1 MKLIRKGILLVLAVC
16 TLLILTSCD
25 LSQIM
30 GMLGEGGDILSGE
43 HTCTWGSWEVVDEA
57 DCTVDGLEV
66 RECYFCDEKEERVIK
81 ATGHTPQI
89 QPKIAPTCKDYG
101 YTEGKKC
108 ASCDAVL
115 VPVQRIDKLPHTPK
129 TLPATDTKTEG
140 KQCSVC
146 YEILVKQEWIFASE
160 FESPDSYDG
169 DHAYNYL
176 QNMPNGEALAALY
189 KRIDEVADAYHLGDI
204 SAELDGGDYVV
215 AKIMYSD
222 LGLTLSEA
230 LTVWTSYSYDHPLYY
245 WYSKSVKY
253 TDSKTDGKIY
263 LISYPEYVNT
273 DERERINSELYAK
286 AEEYVTFLSA
296 ETSVY
301 HITLLLHDLI
311 IESVSYAYESDGK
324 TPEDAVWAHNVL
336 GVMTYGSGVCESYA
350 KSFELL
356 LNYCGIN
363 NVYVTGKSR
372 GESHAWNLV
381 EVSEDEWYWYDLTWD
396 DTPTWLLGTSY
407 NYFCVNDNDNTNW
420 YDAQASFD
428 FDKVTFVENHTVTA
442 PDLLGI
448 NYLYSLPERAE
459 NSIDGELLLRDS
471 FTVGGLTYAI
481 VGAGEVQLVYADTA
495 GELVIPES
503 VSYLGESYTVVSV
516 GRFDEDGFFFEA
528 DKISEAEIT
537 SVSVPASVRYIY
549 SGAFNF
555 KTLEKIT
562 VDSKNT
568 VYASQDGIL
577 YNKEFTSI
585 LWIPKSISGEVSI
598 HPKAE
603 NFDKFFFN
611 SRSLTEVTLG
621 KNVTALHNNAFYYC
635 IGLTD
640 IYYAGTVD
648 EWTKITKG
656 ADWSTGSEFVVHCS
670 NGDINVN

>member
-1 MKLIRKGILLVLAVC
+1 MKLIKKGIFFALAVC

-30 GMLGEGGDILSGE
+30 GMLGEGGDVLGGE

-57 DCTVDGLEV
+57 DCTVDGLEI

-81 ATGHTPQI
+81 ATGHTPEI
-89 QPKIAPTCKDYG
+89 EPKIDPTCKDYG

-169 DHAYNYL
+169 DYAYNYL
-176 QNMPNGEALAALY
+176 HNMPNGENLVALY
-189 KRIDEVADAYHLGDI
+189 ERIDEAADAYHLGDI

-286 AEEYVTFLSA
+286 AEEYVTLLSA
-296 ETSVY
+296 KTSVY

-381 EVSEDEWYWYDLTWD
+381 EVSEGEWYWYDLTWD

-428 FDKVTFVENHTVTA
+428 FDNVTFIENHTATA
-442 PDLLGI
+442 PDVLGM

-528 DKISEAEIT
+528 DKISDSEIT
-537 SVSVPASVRYIY
+537 SVSVPKTVRYIY

-555 KTLEKIT
+555 KTLEKIRVAT
-562 VDSKNT
+562 DNT
-568 VYASQDGIL
+568 AYASLDGVL
-577 YNKEFTSI
+577 YSKDYTSI
-585 LWIPKSISGEVSI
+585 LWIPKSVSGEVSI
-598 HPKAE
+598 HLKAE

-611 SRSLTEVTLG
+611 SRSLTKVTLG
-621 KNVTALHNNAFYYC
+621 KNVTTLHNNAFYYC

-640 IYYAGTVD
+640 IYYAGTVE
-648 EWTKITKG
+648 EWANVTKG
-656 ADWSTGSEFVVHCS
+656 ASWSTGSEFVVHCS